1 MASPKA
7 SISVAIIGG
16 GIGGLALANR
26 LRDTGISVTVYE
38 RDPDDGSRAQGY
50 QLGIQKDGFDALM
63 KAIPEL
69 DVDAIFDTKFG
80 MTSFTITDPQLRPL
94 LNVGNPQPEGRK
106 QMPGTV
112 NRVALRQAL
121 AASLKPNSKGD
132 GHVAGILYGKKFKSF
147 AKVDG
152 GEKVVAYFHDGSDT
166 GPVDVLVGADGAR
179 SLLRALL
186 FPDIEYKQ
194 MPVLNI
200 GASVALDDLPSFR
213 KPGSR
218 LAAVMTPRNT
228 ASLVRAV
235 DRIGSSI
242 LLLPWQDRA
251 TGRDSMVWS
260 VTLAVG
266 DTEQRKLEQ
275 ATSGDKQQDLGRFLH
290 DLCRERAR
298 AAAYA
303 AEIQEAI
310 ACTPPEQLVFTAS
323 LDSVHCHSIQLPKK
337 LKIKPTRVVLLGD
350 AAHATTTH
358 AGLGANTALQDA
370 IDLAEKIIAVAEAG
384 DLQQLPSAMEEYH
397 RIMFKR
403 GAKVIGMSTGNTG
416 MVTSSGWRATV
427 RDVVL
432 KVVFAAVKIW
442 RGVKSLFSGAKRVH
456 PL

>member
-1 MASPKA
+1 MAVSTKA
-7 SISVAIIGG
+7 SMSVAIIGG

-50 QLGIQKDGFDALM
+50 QLGIQKDGFEALM

-80 MTSFTITDPQLRPL
+80 MTSFTITDPQLRTL
-94 LNVGNPQPEGRK
+94 LNIGNPQPKGRK
-106 QMPGTV
+106 KMPGTV

-121 AASLKPNSKGD
+121 AASLKRSSKGN

-152 GEKVVAYFHDGSDT
+152 GEKVVASFHDGSDT

-186 FPDIEYKQ
+186 FPEIEYKQ

-266 DTEQRKLEQ
+266 DPEQRKLEQ
-275 ATSGDKQQDLGRFLH
+275 ATPGDKHLGRFLH

-303 AEIQEAI
+303 DEIQEAI
-310 ACTPPEQLVFTAS
+310 ACTTPEQLVFTAS
-323 LDSVHCHSIQLPKK
+323 LDSVHCHSIQLPKNM
-337 LKIKPTRVVLLGD
+337 KINPTCVVLLGD

-370 IDLAEKIIAVAEAG
+370 IDLAEKIIAVADSG
-384 DLQQLPSAMEEYH
+384 DLRQLPSAMEEYH
-397 RIMFKR
+397 KIMFAR

-416 MVTSSGWRATV
+416 MITSSGWRATV

-442 RGVKSLFSGAKRVH
+442 RGVKSLFSGSGRVH

>member
-1 MASPKA
+1 MAPPKA
-7 SISVAIIGG
+7 SVSVAIIGG

-26 LRDTGISVTVYE
+26 LRNTGVYVTVYE

-50 QLGIQKDGFDALM
+50 QLGIQKDGFEALM
-63 KAIPEL
+63 KAVPDL

-80 MTSFTITDPQLRPL
+80 ISSFTITDPELYPL
-94 LNVGNPQPEGRK
+94 LNIGIPRPEGRK

-121 AASLKPNSKGD
+121 AENLRRDSKGD
-132 GHVAGILYGKKFKSF
+132 GRFAGILYGKKFKSF
-147 AKVDG
+147 AKIDG
-152 GEKVVAYFHDGSDT
+152 GEKVVAYFEDASDT

-179 SLLRALL
+179 SLIRASL
-186 FPDIEYKQ
+186 FPEIEYKQ
-194 MPVLNI
+194 LPVLNI

-251 TGRDSMVWS
+251 TGRDSMVWA

-266 DTEQRKLEQ
+266 HSEQRMLKQ
-275 ATSGDKQQDLGRFLH
+275 ANTGVEKNDLGRVLH

-298 AAAYA
+298 DAAYA

-310 ACTPPEQLVFTAS
+310 ACATPEQLVFTAS
-323 LDSVHCHSIQLPKK
+323 LDSVHCHSIQLPKNLK
-337 LKIKPTRVVLLGD
+337 LTPTRVVLLGD

-370 IDLAEKIIAVAEAG
+370 IDLAEKIIAVGHKG
-384 DLQQLPSAMEEYH
+384 DVRQLPLAMAEYH
-397 RIMFKR
+397 KAMFKR

-416 MVTSSGWRATV
+416 MITSSGWRATV
-427 RDVVL
+427 RDVFL
-432 KVVFAAVKIW
+432 KVVFVFVKIW
-442 RGVKSLFSGAKRVH
+442 RGVKSLFSGY
-456 PL
+456 